1 MHVITAQETKIRTTE
16 RTIKTGGTVI
26 RHVSGFTASAAKKT
40 RNAVKNFDVQFNGRH
55 DEDDG
60 NNNTSEEKMPE
71 LQNVLAEESRALYS
85 TMSRR
90 QKKRYN
96 KMYQKELSKK
106 QWSSNIIKRNRDF
119 RGRKTEKE
127 NILTANSKEI
137 ASKFVSATANTMAN
151 KTVQTAAG
159 TAVKSAG
166 TAVKSAG
173 TAVRTTAGTLS
184 GTATFGVTA
193 AVTAAVDT
201 AKNAAQAAVKVS
213 EKMQQQTAQIQAEQT
228 QQAKH
233 ETVAA
238 ASDYS
243 VSRTGENNNLIMLLM
258 AAVICLTVIL
268 TSLTVTMQAAVDASG
283 GQGDNNGT
291 VCTQI
296 VEAAQNELNDA
307 DKTVGGYRYK
317 NWYGMD
323 ANWCAMFVSYCAD
336 KCGFIEKGIMP
347 KTASVA
353 ASKQWYINNNLY
365 HDAASGY
372 VPKAG
377 DIIIF
382 GNGMSHTGIVTGYN
396 PETKKLTTIEGNSGR
411 SSTTPYHKGSHVKEH
426 TYSITYSKI
435 AGYGTPQYPQDDTA
449 ADAAGQ
455 ENN

>member
-1 MHVITAQETKIRTTE
+1 MRVITAQESKIRTTE

-40 RNAVKNFDVQFNGRH
+40 GNAVKNFDVQFNGGKVDKPGKVGY
-55 DEDDG
+55 DEENR
-60 NNNTSEEKMPE
+60 NNNASEEKMPE
-71 LQNVLAEESRALYS
+71 LQSVLAEESRALYG
-85 TMSRR
+85 TLSRR

-106 QWSSNIIKRNRDF
+106 QWSSDIIKRNRNL
-119 RGRKTEKE
+119 RGNKTEKE
-127 NILTANSKEI
+127 NILTVKSK
-137 ASKFVSATANTMAN
+137 TMVN
-151 KTVQTAAG
+151 KNVQTAAG
-159 TAVKSAG
+159 TAA
-166 TAVKSAG
+166 KSAG
-173 TAVRTTAGTLS
+173 TAVRTTSGALT

-201 AKNAAQAAVKVS
+201 AKNVAQAAVKVS
-213 EKMQQQTAQIQAEQT
+213 QKMQQQTAQTQAEQT

-233 ETVAA
+233 ETAA
-238 ASDYS
+238 AVSDYS
-243 VSRTGENNNLIMLLM
+243 VSQAGENNNLIMLLM
-258 AAVICLTVIL
+258 AAIICITVML
-268 TSLTVTMQAAVDASG
+268 TSLTVIMQAAVDASG

-455 ENN
+455 GNN

>member
-1 MHVITAQETKIRTTE
+1 MRVITAQESKIRTTE

-40 RNAVKNFDVQFNGRH
+40 GNAVKNFDVQFNGGY
-55 DEDDG
+55 DEENR
-60 NNNTSEEKMPE
+60 NNNASEEKMPE
-71 LQNVLAEESRALYS
+71 LQSVLAEESRALYG
-85 TMSRR
+85 TLSRR

-96 KMYQKELSKK
+96 RLYQKELSKK
-106 QWSSNIIKRNRDF
+106 QWSSDIIKRNRNL
-119 RGRKTEKE
+119 RGNKTEKE
-127 NILTANSKEI
+127 NIWTVKSK
-137 ASKFVSATANTMAN
+137 TMVN
-151 KTVQTAAG
+151 KNVQTAAG
-159 TAVKSAG
+159 TAA
-166 TAVKSAG
+166 KSAG
-173 TAVRTTAGTLS
+173 TAVRTTSGALT

-213 EKMQQQTAQIQAEQT
+213 QKMQQQTAQTQAEQT

-233 ETVAA
+233 ETAA
-238 ASDYS
+238 AVSDYS
-243 VSRTGENNNLIMLLM
+243 VSQAGENNNLIMLLM
-258 AAVICLTVIL
+258 AAIICITVML
-268 TSLTVTMQAAVDASG
+268 TSLTVIMQVAVDASG

-353 ASKQWYINNNLY
+353 ASKQWYIYNNLY

>member
-1 MHVITAQETKIRTTE
+1 MRVITAQESKIRTTE

-40 RNAVKNFDVQFNGRH
+40 GNAVKNFDVQFNGGY
-55 DEDDG
+55 DEENR
-60 NNNTSEEKMPE
+60 NNNASEEKMPE
-71 LQNVLAEESRALYS
+71 LQSVLAEESRALYG
-85 TMSRR
+85 TLSRR

-106 QWSSNIIKRNRDF
+106 QWSSDIIKRNMNL
-119 RGRKTEKE
+119 RGNKTEKE
-127 NILTANSKEI
+127 NILTVKSK
-137 ASKFVSATANTMAN
+137 TMVN
-151 KTVQTAAG
+151 KNVQTAAG
-159 TAVKSAG
+159 TAA
-166 TAVKSAG
+166 KSAG
-173 TAVRTTAGTLS
+173 TAVRTTSGALT

-213 EKMQQQTAQIQAEQT
+213 QKMQQQTAQTQAEQT

-233 ETVAA
+233 ETAA
-238 ASDYS
+238 AVSDYS
-243 VSRTGENNNLIMLLM
+243 VSQAGENNNLIMLLM
-258 AAVICLTVIL
+258 AAIICITVML
-268 TSLTVTMQAAVDASG
+268 TSLTVIMQAAVDASG

>member
-1 MHVITAQETKIRTTE
+1 MRVITAQESKIRTTE

-40 RNAVKNFDVQFNGRH
+40 GNAVKNFDVQFNGGY
-55 DEDDG
+55 DEENR
-60 NNNTSEEKMPE
+60 NNNASEEKMPE
-71 LQNVLAEESRALYS
+71 LQSVLAEESRALYG
-85 TMSRR
+85 TLSRR

-106 QWSSNIIKRNRDF
+106 QWSSDIIKRNRNL
-119 RGRKTEKE
+119 RGNKTEKE
-127 NILTANSKEI
+127 NILTVKSK
-137 ASKFVSATANTMAN
+137 TMVN
-151 KTVQTAAG
+151 KNVQTAAG
-159 TAVKSAG
+159 TAA
-166 TAVKSAG
+166 KSAG
-173 TAVRTTAGTLS
+173 TAVRTTSGALT

-213 EKMQQQTAQIQAEQT
+213 QKMQQQTAQT

-233 ETVAA
+233 ETAA
-238 ASDYS
+238 AVSDYS
-243 VSRTGENNNLIMLLM
+243 VSQAGENNNLIMLLM
-258 AAVICLTVIL
+258 AAIICITVML

-449 ADAAGQ
+449 AGAAGQ

>member
-1 MHVITAQETKIRTTE
+1 MRVITAQESKIRTTE

-40 RNAVKNFDVQFNGRH
+40 GNAVKNFDVQFNGGY
-55 DEDDG
+55 DEENR
-60 NNNTSEEKMPE
+60 NNNASEEKMPE
-71 LQNVLAEESRALYS
+71 LQSVLAEESRALYG
-85 TMSRR
+85 TLSRR

-106 QWSSNIIKRNRDF
+106 QWSSDIIKRNRNL
-119 RGRKTEKE
+119 RGNKTEKE
-127 NILTANSKEI
+127 NILTVKSK
-137 ASKFVSATANTMAN
+137 TMVN
-151 KTVQTAAG
+151 KNVQTAAG
-159 TAVKSAG
+159 TAA
-166 TAVKSAG
+166 KSAG
-173 TAVRTTAGTLS
+173 TAVRTTSGALT
-184 GTATFGVTA
+184 GTATFG
-193 AVTAAVDT
+193 VTAAVDT

-213 EKMQQQTAQIQAEQT
+213 QKMQQQTAQTQAEQT

-233 ETVAA
+233 ETAA
-238 ASDYS
+238 AVSDYS
-243 VSRTGENNNLIMLLM
+243 VSQAGENNNLIMLLM
-258 AAVICLTVIL
+258 AAIICITVML
-268 TSLTVTMQAAVDASG
+268 TSLTVIMQAAVDASG

-449 ADAAGQ
+449 ADAAGK
-455 ENN
+455 

>member
-1 MHVITAQETKIRTTE
+1 MRVITAQESKIRTTE
-16 RTIKTGGTVI
+16 RTVKTGGTVI

-40 RNAVKNFDVQFNGRH
+40 GNAVKNFDVQFNGGY
-55 DEDDG
+55 DEENR
-60 NNNTSEEKMPE
+60 NNNASEEKMPE
-71 LQNVLAEESRALYS
+71 LQSVLAEESRALYG
-85 TMSRR
+85 TLSRR

-106 QWSSNIIKRNRDF
+106 QWSSDIIKRNRNL
-119 RGRKTEKE
+119 RGNKTEKE
-127 NILTANSKEI
+127 NILTVKSK
-137 ASKFVSATANTMAN
+137 TMVN
-151 KTVQTAAG
+151 KHVQTAAG
-159 TAVKSAG
+159 TAA
-166 TAVKSAG
+166 KSAG
-173 TAVRTTAGTLS
+173 TAVRTTSGALT

-213 EKMQQQTAQIQAEQT
+213 QKMQQQTAQTQAEQT

-233 ETVAA
+233 ETAA
-238 ASDYS
+238 AVSDYS
-243 VSRTGENNNLIMLLM
+243 VSQAGENNNLIMLLM
-258 AAVICLTVIL
+258 AAIICITVML
-268 TSLTVTMQAAVDASG
+268 TSLTVTMQAVVDASG

-336 KCGFIEKGIMP
+336 KCGFIENGIMP

>member
-1 MHVITAQETKIRTTE
+1 MRVITAQESKIRTTE

-40 RNAVKNFDVQFNGRH
+40 GNAVKNFDVQFNGGY
-55 DEDDG
+55 DEENR
-60 NNNTSEEKMPE
+60 NNNASEEKMPE
-71 LQNVLAEESRALYS
+71 LQSVLAEESRALYG
-85 TMSRR
+85 TLSRR

-96 KMYQKELSKK
+96 RLYQKELSKK
-106 QWSSNIIKRNRDF
+106 QWSSDIIKRNRNL
-119 RGRKTEKE
+119 RGNKTEKE
-127 NILTANSKEI
+127 NIWTVKSK
-137 ASKFVSATANTMAN
+137 TMVN
-151 KTVQTAAG
+151 KNVQTAAG
-159 TAVKSAG
+159 TAA
-166 TAVKSAG
+166 KSAG
-173 TAVRTTAGTLS
+173 TAVRTTSGALT

-213 EKMQQQTAQIQAEQT
+213 QKMQQQTAQTQAEQT

-233 ETVAA
+233 ETAA
-238 ASDYS
+238 AVSDYS
-243 VSRTGENNNLIMLLM
+243 VSQAGENNNLIMLLM
-258 AAVICLTVIL
+258 AAIICITVML
-268 TSLTVTMQAAVDASG
+268 TSLTVIMQAAVDASG

-449 ADAAGQ
+449 ADAAGK

>member
-1 MHVITAQETKIRTTE
+1 MRVITAQETKIRTTE

-40 RNAVKNFDVQFNGRH
+40 RNAVKNFDVQFNGGY
-55 DEDDG
+55 DEENR
-60 NNNTSEEKMPE
+60 NNNASEEKMPE
-71 LQNVLAEESRALYS
+71 LQSVLAEESRALYG
-85 TMSRR
+85 TLSRR

-106 QWSSNIIKRNRDF
+106 QWSSDIIKRNRNL
-119 RGRKTEKE
+119 RGNKTEKE
-127 NILTANSKEI
+127 NILTVKSK
-137 ASKFVSATANTMAN
+137 TMVN
-151 KTVQTAAG
+151 KNVQTAAG
-159 TAVKSAG
+159 TAA
-166 TAVKSAG
+166 KSAG
-173 TAVRTTAGTLS
+173 TAVRTTSGALT

-213 EKMQQQTAQIQAEQT
+213 QKMQQQTAQTQAEQT

-233 ETVAA
+233 ETAA
-238 ASDYS
+238 AVSDYS
-243 VSRTGENNNLIMLLM
+243 VSQAGENNNLIMLLM
-258 AAVICLTVIL
+258 AAIICITVML
-268 TSLTVTMQAAVDASG
+268 TSLTVTMQAVVDASG

>member
-1 MHVITAQETKIRTTE
+1 MRVITAQESKIRTTE

-40 RNAVKNFDVQFNGRH
+40 GNAVKNFDVQFNGGY
-55 DEDDG
+55 DEENR
-60 NNNTSEEKMPE
+60 NNNASEEKMPE
-71 LQNVLAEESRALYS
+71 LQSVLAEESRALYG
-85 TMSRR
+85 TLSRR

-106 QWSSNIIKRNRDF
+106 QWSSDIIKRNRNL
-119 RGRKTEKE
+119 RGNKTEKE
-127 NILTANSKEI
+127 NILTVKSK
-137 ASKFVSATANTMAN
+137 TMVN
-151 KTVQTAAG
+151 KNVQTAAG
-159 TAVKSAG
+159 TAAKSA
-166 TAVKSAG
+166 
-173 TAVRTTAGTLS
+173 

-213 EKMQQQTAQIQAEQT
+213 QKMQQQTAQTQAEQT

-233 ETVAA
+233 ETAA
-238 ASDYS
+238 AVSDYS
-243 VSRTGENNNLIMLLM
+243 VSQAGENNNLIMLLM
-258 AAVICLTVIL
+258 AAIICITVML
-268 TSLTVTMQAAVDASG
+268 TSLTVIMQAAVDASG

>member
-40 RNAVKNFDVQFNGRH
+40 GNAVKNFDVQFNGGY
-55 DEDDG
+55 DEENR
-60 NNNTSEEKMPE
+60 NNNASEEKMPE
-71 LQNVLAEESRALYS
+71 LQSVLAEESRALYG
-85 TMSRR
+85 TLSRR

-96 KMYQKELSKK
+96 RLYQKELSKK
-106 QWSSNIIKRNRDF
+106 QWSSDIIKRNRNL
-119 RGRKTEKE
+119 RGNKTEKE
-127 NILTANSKEI
+127 NIWTVKSK
-137 ASKFVSATANTMAN
+137 TMVN
-151 KTVQTAAG
+151 KNVQTAAG
-159 TAVKSAG
+159 TAA
-166 TAVKSAG
+166 KSAG
-173 TAVRTTAGTLS
+173 TAVRTTSGALT

-213 EKMQQQTAQIQAEQT
+213 QKMQQQTAQTQAEQT

-233 ETVAA
+233 ETAA
-238 ASDYS
+238 AVSDYS
-243 VSRTGENNNLIMLLM
+243 VSQAGENNNLIMLLM
-258 AAVICLTVIL
+258 AAIICITVML
-268 TSLTVTMQAAVDASG
+268 TSLTVIMQAAVDASG

>member
-1 MHVITAQETKIRTTE
+1 MRVITAQESKIRTTE

-40 RNAVKNFDVQFNGRH
+40 GNAVKNFDVQFNGGY
-55 DEDDG
+55 DEENR
-60 NNNTSEEKMPE
+60 NNNASEEKMPE
-71 LQNVLAEESRALYS
+71 LQSVLAEESRALYG
-85 TMSRR
+85 TLSRR

-106 QWSSNIIKRNRDF
+106 QWSSDIIKRNRNL
-119 RGRKTEKE
+119 RGNKTEKE
-127 NILTANSKEI
+127 NIWTVKSK
-137 ASKFVSATANTMAN
+137 TMVN
-151 KTVQTAAG
+151 KNVQTAAG
-159 TAVKSAG
+159 TAA
-166 TAVKSAG
+166 KSAG
-173 TAVRTTAGTLS
+173 TAVRTTSGALT

-213 EKMQQQTAQIQAEQT
+213 QKMQQQTAQTQAEQT

-233 ETVAA
+233 ETAA
-238 ASDYS
+238 AVSDYS
-243 VSRTGENNNLIMLLM
+243 VSQAGENNNLIMLLM
-258 AAVICLTVIL
+258 AAIICITVML
-268 TSLTVTMQAAVDASG
+268 TSLTVIMQAAVDASG

>member
-1 MHVITAQETKIRTTE
+1 MRVITAQESKIRTTE

-40 RNAVKNFDVQFNGRH
+40 GNAVKNFDVQFNGGY
-55 DEDDG
+55 DEENR
-60 NNNTSEEKMPE
+60 NNNASEEKMPE
-71 LQNVLAEESRALYS
+71 LQSVLAEESRALYG
-85 TMSRR
+85 TLSRR

-96 KMYQKELSKK
+96 RMYQKELSKK
-106 QWSSNIIKRNRDF
+106 QWSSDIIKRNRNL
-119 RGRKTEKE
+119 RGNKTEKE
-127 NILTANSKEI
+127 NILTVKSK
-137 ASKFVSATANTMAN
+137 TMVN
-151 KTVQTAAG
+151 KNVQTAAG
-159 TAVKSAG
+159 TAA
-166 TAVKSAG
+166 KSAG
-173 TAVRTTAGTLS
+173 TAVRTTSGALT
-184 GTATFGVTA
+184 GTATFG
-193 AVTAAVDT
+193 VTAAVDT

-213 EKMQQQTAQIQAEQT
+213 QKMQQQTAQTQAEQT

-233 ETVAA
+233 ETAA
-238 ASDYS
+238 AVSDYS
-243 VSRTGENNNLIMLLM
+243 VSQAGENNNLIMLLM
-258 AAVICLTVIL
+258 AAIICITVML
-268 TSLTVTMQAAVDASG
+268 TSLTVIMQAAVDASG